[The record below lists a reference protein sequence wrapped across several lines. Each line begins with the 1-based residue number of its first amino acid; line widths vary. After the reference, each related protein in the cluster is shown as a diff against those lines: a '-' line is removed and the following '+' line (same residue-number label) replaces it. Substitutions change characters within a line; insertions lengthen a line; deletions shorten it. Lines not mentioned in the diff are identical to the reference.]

1 MLEAFFQ
8 HTIAP
13 LAFLDRD
20 FNFVRVNEAYARAD
34 GKGPEYFAGK
44 NHFALYPNAENQAIF
59 EQVVR
64 TRQPYHAY
72 ARPFRYPDD
81 PQRETYWNWQL
92 TPLLDER
99 GQVQFLVL
107 SMENVT
113 EQQAAFSELQER
125 ARQLQRLALELSQ
138 TEDRERKRI
147 ADILHDDLQQ
157 QLAAAKFHLG
167 LLGNQVKDDTSLRE
181 ATAQVG
187 EMIKDAIATSR
198 SLSHELSPAMLYHGD
213 FGETLEWLANQIQ
226 AKHGLVVHVEVHG
239 QIEVSSDPIK
249 AFLFRTAQEI
259 LFNTVKHAGVTE
271 AAIRLRRRNG
281 QVRLIVCDRGR
292 GFDPKT
298 LGQTAG
304 FGLLSI
310 RERVELLGG
319 HMKIRSTPG
328 RGSTFLIAVPDGQV
342 SPRARL
348 VAEQA
353 MSEVVDKAT
362 GRETGTCLRV
372 LLADDH
378 KVVREG
384 LAILLNEQEDI
395 EVVGQAANGW
405 EAVDLAHKLQPD
417 VVVMDVSMP
426 VMEGDEA
433 TRQIKRHLPQ
443 TRVVAL
449 SMHDEARVM
458 DQMCKAGAS
467 AYLLKT
473 APSEEL
479 LAAIRGPKENGI
491 Q

>member
-1 MLEAFFQ
+1 VLQ
-8 HTIAP
+8 
-13 LAFLDRD
+13 LNDR
-20 FNFVRVNEAYARAD
+20 RA
-34 GKGPEYFAGK
+34 GRFSP
-44 NHFALYPNAENQAIF
+44 
-59 EQVVR
+59 EQVAFYESAALNIGLALQR
-64 TRQPYHAY
+64 TLAEEALNELNATLESKVAKR
-72 ARPFRYPDD
+72 
-81 PQRETYWNWQL
+81 
-92 TPLLDER
+92 
-99 GQVQFLVL
+99 
-107 SMENVT
+107 T
-113 EQQAAFSELQER
+113 EELEHR
-125 ARQLQRLALELSQ
+125 SRQLQKLTLELSQ

-167 LLGNQVKDDTSLRE
+167 LLGNQVKEDASLRE
-181 ATAQVG
+181 ATERVG

-213 FGETLEWLANQIQ
+213 FGETLEWLANQVQ
-226 AKHGLVVHVEVHG
+226 AKYGLIVHVEVHG
-239 QIEVSSDPIK
+239 RIEVSSDPIK
-249 AFLFRTAQEI
+249 AFLFRSAQEI

-281 QVRLIVCDRGR
+281 QVRLTVCDRGR
-292 GFDPKT
+292 GFDLKT
-298 LGQTAG
+298 LKQAAG

-319 HMKIRSTPG
+319 HMKIRSAPG
-328 RGSTFLIAVPDGQV
+328 RGSTFLIAVPDGKEV
-342 SPRARL
+342 
-348 VAEQA
+348 EDGTQA
-353 MSEVVDKAT
+353 IVGAGPCAYPAS
-362 GRETGTCLRV
+362 GNHGGLPLRV

-395 EVVGQAANGW
+395 EVVGQAANGR
-405 EAVDLAHKLQPD
+405 EAVNLAHKLQPD

-433 TRQIKRHLPQ
+433 TRQIKQHLPQ
-443 TRVVAL
+443 TRVIAL

-458 DQMCKAGAS
+458 DQMCEAGAS

-479 LAAIRGPKENGI
+479 LAAIRGPKADSI